1 MLETWFR
8 GFGEVFSFELFSF
21 GPKYCAKKKP
31 VHTLLNFIS
40 GSAKLAIWLTR
51 KNQVQT
57 VGSVEPV
64 SVLRGLLKARLRVEH
79 AYYKM
84 MGTLQV
90 FRNIWAV
97 EEVLCSVGEDG
108 ELDIHI

>member
-90 FRNIWAV
+90 FKNIWAV